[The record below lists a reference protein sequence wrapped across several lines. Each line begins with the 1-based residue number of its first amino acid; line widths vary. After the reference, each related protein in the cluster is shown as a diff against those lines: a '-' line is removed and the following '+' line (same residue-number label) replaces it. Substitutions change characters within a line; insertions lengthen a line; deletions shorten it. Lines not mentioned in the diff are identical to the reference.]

1 MRRNVY
7 TQEHEDFRAM
17 IRAFIESEVVPV
29 HDEWFEAG
37 ITPRDFYYKLGEL
50 GLFGI
55 EIPTEY
61 GGSGIDSYKFQA
73 IITEETSRARC
84 PSAVPACTS
93 GCACP
98 T

>member
-1 MRRNVY
+1 MQRTVY

-55 EIPTEY
+55 EVPAEY
-61 GGSGIDSYKFQA
+61 GGSGIDSYKF
-73 IITEETSRARC
+73 
-84 PSAVPACTS
+84 
-93 GCACP
+93 
-98 T
+98 